1 MEECTDMPRHIS
13 FYDES
18 LGTQID
24 GSYTT
29 DGKVIHAGSGTLG
42 AKSARFGHFGRFR
55 FDQVGQD
62 LIAQDLLS
70 ELAHQEAKNS
80 HGHGH

>member
-1 MEECTDMPRHIS
+1 MPRHIS

-55 FDQVGQD
+55 FDQMGQD

-70 ELAHQEAKNS
+70 ELAHQAAKSS

>member
-1 MEECTDMPRHIS
+1 MAYHVS

-18 LGTQID
+18 LGTQIS

-42 AKSARFGHFGRFR
+42 AKSAPVGHHGTFVDKAGN
-55 FDQVGQD
+55 
-62 LIAQDLLS
+62 LKLAQKLLS
-70 ELAHQEAKNS
+70 ELAHQEAKS
-80 HGHGH
+80 GHGHGH